1 METTPF
7 LVSVLMAGLGLR
19 VKVSYEVE
27 SDNMPKYTLLN
38 SFLVLQCLL
47 ALKKKS

>member
-19 VKVSYEVE
+19 VKVSLKVE
-27 SDNMPKYTLLN
+27 SDNMPIYTLLN
-38 SFLVLQCLL
+38 SFVIVF
-47 ALKKKS
+47 